1 MNALNPLAAK
11 PSGHRHWP
19 LNPHRPSFSKP
30 LSSLS
35 FRITPPPP
43 LHHVSHSPVKASS
56 QNSNPKHPNKPRN
69 FPKFQINTS
78 ENSNSIPIKATVIT
92 TIATAAFFLSGFC
105 FSSRPSIAEPM
116 SPPPTVD
123 TTASDSVTDE
133 EKGKSVEQH
142 EIDELK
148 NLVEIKIKS
157 KNIPEAISILDRL
170 TQLEPDEI
178 EWRLLRAH
186 LYAHNGEFESAR
198 KVFDEMLN
206 KDPCCLEACQGLV
219 NVDSQQ
225 ESSNEEL
232 KNTERKIEE
241 AIRLCKE
248 NGNSNTDLR
257 DFKMLLAQIQVLE
270 GKYDDALKFYQELEK
285 EEPRDFRP
293 YLCQGLIYTLL
304 SRKSDAEINFEK
316 YRRLVPEGHP
326 YESYFDDN
334 MMATKIYAQKVEN
347 ERDLKKN
354 LKN

>member
-19 LNPHRPSFSKP
+19 LNPHRPSFPKP

-43 LHHVSHSPVKASS
+43 LRHVSHSPVKASS

-78 ENSNSIPIKATVIT
+78 ENSNSIPIKSTVIT
-92 TIATAAFFLSGFC
+92 TITAAAFFLSGFC

-186 LYAHNGEFESAR
+186 LYAHNGEFELAR

-225 ESSNEEL
+225 ESSNDEL

-248 NGNSNTDLR
+248 NENTNTDLR

-293 YLCQGLIYTLL
+293 YLCQG
-304 SRKSDAEINFEK
+304 
-316 YRRLVPEGHP
+316 HP

-334 MMATKIYAQKVEN
+334 MMATKVYAQKVEN
-347 ERDLKKN
+347 DRDLKKN